1 MFTCCL
7 NNSANMHDPIGEHT
21 FLVILG
27 GLTVK
32 ELAVAAILR
41 AGCRDCGVLLMII
54 KKIKVQNRGYVYCKS
69 GFYTAADGLSENS
82 VYTFTTGINKLYGEI
97 DSENWAVSYLL
108 SMYTHRPEDFILFN
122 EPKVSVNDKIMS
134 LSELAE
140 YSCYMDEIYPLFSTD
155 VSVKDLVIQGIEKSK
170 KNITYMDIK
179 NMFDLDDQRF
189 ERPLSC
195 VGNEVFR
202 AMAAVGIS
210 HNKEIFCFPWLSHT
224 RYKGYHKNL
233 WGLMDILK
241 SLNKIAIVPVGKKD

>member
-1 MFTCCL
+1 MFACCL
-7 NNSANMHDPIGEHT
+7 NNSANMHDPIGEPP

-27 GLTVK
+27 GLIVK

-54 KKIKVQNRGYVYCKS
+54 KKIKVQNHGYVYCKS

-82 VYTFTTGINKLYGEI
+82 VYTFTTGINKLHGEI

-140 YSCYMDEIYPLFSTD
+140 YSCYMDKIYPLFSTD
-155 VSVKDLVIQGIEKSK
+155 VSVKDLVIQGIK
-170 KNITYMDIK
+170 KVK
-179 NMFDLDDQRF
+179 
-189 ERPLSC
+189 
-195 VGNEVFR
+195 
-202 AMAAVGIS
+202 
-210 HNKEIFCFPWLSHT
+210 
-224 RYKGYHKNL
+224 
-233 WGLMDILK
+233 
-241 SLNKIAIVPVGKKD
+241 KI